1 MKVLLDTNIII
12 HREATQIHNLDIGQL
27 FNWLD
32 KLKFEKY
39 IHPLTV
45 EELNRYKDQNSLKT
59 MNIKIE
65 SYNLLKY
72 QAPLSDTIKEVSRQ
86 VDSLQNDHNDTQILN
101 EVFENRVDLL
111 ISEDKKIHTK
121 AAAPR

>member
-12 HREATQIHNLDIGQL
+12 HREASKIYNLDIGQL

-32 KLKFEKY
+32 KLKYSKY

-45 EELNRYKDQNSLKT
+45 EELNRYKDQTTLTT

-72 QAPLSDTIKEVSRQ
+72 PAPLGTRIIEVSKSIDNQ
-86 VDSLQNDHNDTQILN
+86 DNDINDTQI
-101 EVFENRVDLL
+101 
-111 ISEDKKIHTK
+111 
-121 AAAPR
+121 